1 MGHTIKHNPKILNLM
16 RTTLFAATALFAL
29 ASCDPQTIPGSFE
42 SGLYVLNEGAF
53 MGGTATLTHW
63 SPDDSVITDAFAIAN
78 GRSLGNLGNGIA
90 ADADRIYVVL
100 NGAAAVEVLDYP
112 GLASVGR
119 ATGFASPRHA
129 VVLDGG
135 DLAVTDWGR
144 NRLYRVSASSFQ
156 RTDSVDLAGGP
167 EAMVL
172 HQDELWVTHSGAYGT
187 DSTLTVL
194 DASTLDVLA
203 TVHVGINPTSAV
215 KLGSTLYVLCS
226 GYTDW
231 SGGGG
236 DRSASLVR
244 VDLATRS
251 VTATY
256 PAVNSSDRPTKLQ
269 TDGQVLYWIRDG
281 YTGDVLRMNPTD
293 LDYPSFAWISG
304 SAYGVYADQATRQL
318 YVLDA
323 KDFQQTG
330 EVRRY
335 SAGGQ
340 LEATVPAGIVPT
352 AAIWMP

>member
-1 MGHTIKHNPKILNLM
+1 M
-16 RTTLFAATALFAL
+16 RKLISALSSLAALVA
-29 ASCDPQTIPGSFE
+29 CDPQTSPGAFE
-42 SGLYVLNEGAF
+42 TGLYVLNEGAF

-63 SPDDSVITDAFAIAN
+63 SSDDSVTTDAFASVN
-78 GRSLGNLGNGIA
+78 GRSLGNLGNSLA

-100 NGAAAVEVLDYP
+100 NGAAAVEVLEYP
-112 GLASVGR
+112 GLTSVGR

-144 NRLYRVSASSFQ
+144 NRVYRVNASSLQ
-156 RTDSVDLAGGP
+156 RTDSVDLADGP

-172 HQDELWVTHSGAYGT
+172 HQDELWVTHSGAYGI
-187 DSTLTVL
+187 DSVVSVL
-194 DASTLDVLA
+194 DAATLDVLA
-203 TVHVGINPTSAV
+203 TVEVGINPTSAV
-215 KLGSTLYVLCS
+215 KLGSELFVLCS

-236 DRSASLVR
+236 DRPASLVR
-244 VDLATRS
+244 VNLATRS

-256 PAVNSSDRPTKLQ
+256 PAVYPTDRPTKLQ

-293 LDYPSFAWISG
+293 LDYPAYAWISG
-304 SAYGVYADQATRQL
+304 SAYGLFADPATLQL

-335 SAGGQ
+335 SPGGQ

>member
-1 MGHTIKHNPKILNLM
+1 M
-16 RTTLFAATALFAL
+16 RKFIPVLSIMAALVA
-29 ASCDPQTIPGSFE
+29 CDPQTAPGAFE
-42 SGLYVLNEGAF
+42 TGLYVLNEGAF
-53 MGGTATLTHW
+53 MGGTATITHW
-63 SPDDSVITDAFAIAN
+63 SSYDSVTTDAFAAVN
-78 GRSLGNLGNGIA
+78 GRSLGNLGNSLA

-100 NGAAAVEVLDYP
+100 NGAAAVEVLEYP

-144 NRLYRVSASSFQ
+144 NRVYRVNASSLQ

-172 HQDELWVTHSGAYGT
+172 HQNELWVTHSGAYGI
-187 DSTLTVL
+187 DSVVSVL
-194 DASTLDVLA
+194 DAATFDVLA
-203 TVHVGINPTSAV
+203 TVEVGINPTSAV
-215 KLGSTLYVLCS
+215 KLGSELYVLCS

-236 DRSASLVR
+236 DRPASLVR
-244 VDLATRS
+244 VNLATRS

-256 PAVNSSDRPTKLQ
+256 PAVYPTDRPTKLQ

-281 YTGDVLRMNPTD
+281 YSGDVLRMIPTD
-293 LDYPSFAWISG
+293 LDYPAYAWISG
-304 SAYGVYADQATRQL
+304 SAYGLFADPATRQL

-352 AAIWMP
+352 AAIWLP

>member
-1 MGHTIKHNPKILNLM
+1 MRNLIPAVLGLA
-16 RTTLFAATALFAL
+16 TLIA
-29 ASCDPQTIPGSFE
+29 CEPQTTPGSFE
-42 SGLYVLNEGAF
+42 SGLFVLNEGAF
-53 MGGTATLTHW
+53 MGGTATITHW
-63 SPDDSVITDAFAIAN
+63 STDDSVTTDAFAVAN
-78 GRSLGNLGNGIA
+78 GRSLGNLGNGIT
-90 ADADRIYVVL
+90 ADADRLYVVL
-100 NGAAAVEVLDYP
+100 NGAAAVEVLEYP

-119 ATGFASPRHA
+119 ATGFASPRNA

-144 NRLYRVSASSFQ
+144 NRLYRVNASSLQ
-156 RTDSVDLAGGP
+156 RIDSVDLAGGP

-172 HQDELWVTHSGAYGT
+172 HQDEIWVTHSGAYGT

-194 DASTLDVLA
+194 DAATLDVRA
-203 TVHVGINPTSAV
+203 TVQVGINPTSAV
-215 KLGSTLYVLCS
+215 KLGSTLYVLCT

-236 DRSASLVR
+236 NRSASLVR

-251 VTATY
+251 VTATFA
-256 PAVNSSDRPTKLQ
+256 AVNPSDRPTKLQ

-281 YTGDVLRMNPTD
+281 YTGDVLRMNAND
-293 LDYPSFAWISG
+293 VDYPAYAWISG
-304 SAYGVYADQATRQL
+304 PAYGLCADPSTRQL

-352 AAIWMP
+352 AAILKP

>member
-1 MGHTIKHNPKILNLM
+1 M
-16 RTTLFAATALFAL
+16 RKFIPVLSIMAALVA
-29 ASCDPQTIPGSFE
+29 CDPKTAPGAFE
-42 SGLYVLNEGAF
+42 TGLYVLNEGAF
-53 MGGTATLTHW
+53 MGGTATITHW
-63 SPDDSVITDAFAIAN
+63 SSDDSVTTDAFAAVN
-78 GRSLGNLGNGIA
+78 GRSLGNLGNSVA

-100 NGAAAVEVLDYP
+100 NGAAAVEVLEYP

-144 NRLYRVSASSFQ
+144 NRVYRVNASSLQ
-156 RTDSVDLAGGP
+156 RTDSVDLDSGP
-167 EAMVL
+167 EALVR
-172 HQDELWVTHSGAYGT
+172 HQNELWVTHSGAYGI
-187 DSTLTVL
+187 DSVVSVL
-194 DASTLDVLA
+194 DAATFDVLA
-203 TVHVGINPTSAV
+203 TVEVGINPTSAV
-215 KLGSTLYVLCS
+215 KLGSELYVLCS

-236 DRSASLVR
+236 DRPASLVR
-244 VDLATRS
+244 VNLATRS

-256 PAVNSSDRPTKLQ
+256 PAAYPTDRPTKLQ

-281 YTGDVLRMNPTD
+281 YTGDVLRMNLTD
-293 LDYPSFAWISG
+293 LDYPAFAWISG
-304 SAYGVYADQATRQL
+304 SAYGLFADPATRQL

>member
-1 MGHTIKHNPKILNLM
+1 M
-16 RTTLFAATALFAL
+16 RKFITVLSIMAALVA
-29 ASCDPQTIPGSFE
+29 CDPQTAPGAFE
-42 SGLYVLNEGAF
+42 TGLYVLNEGAF
-53 MGGTATLTHW
+53 MGGTATITHW
-63 SPDDSVITDAFAIAN
+63 SSDDSVTTDAFAAVN
-78 GRSLGNLGNGIA
+78 GRSLGNLGNSLA

-100 NGAAAVEVLDYP
+100 NGAAAVEVLEYP

-144 NRLYRVSASSFQ
+144 NRVYRVNASSLQ
-156 RTDSVDLAGGP
+156 LTDSVDLAGGP

-172 HQDELWVTHSGAYGT
+172 HQDELWVTHSGAYGI
-187 DSTLTVL
+187 DSVVSVL
-194 DASTLDVLA
+194 DAATFDVLA
-203 TVHVGINPTSAV
+203 TVEVGFNPTSAV
-215 KLGSTLYVLCS
+215 KLGSELYVLCS

-236 DRSASLVR
+236 DRPAALVR
-244 VDLATRS
+244 VNLATRS
-251 VTATY
+251 VSATY
-256 PAVNSSDRPTKLQ
+256 AAVYPTDRPTKLQ

-281 YTGDVLRMNPTD
+281 YTGDVLRMNATD
-293 LDYPSFAWISG
+293 LDYPAYVWISG
-304 SAYGVYADQATRQL
+304 SAYGLFADPATRQL

-352 AAIWMP
+352 AAIWLP